1 VTAERAAVLLGFF
14 VESPG
19 RGADVTGRVPLPP
32 VLVGARNAAHTR

>member
-1 VTAERAAVLLGFF
+1 VLLEFF

-32 VLVGARNAAHTR
+32 VLLASATPPSPWSAAW

>member
-1 VTAERAAVLLGFF
+1 VLLLDFF

-32 VLVGARNAAHTR
+32 VLLCFADATQPRSSPW